1 MRTTQKKGDIAVSQ
15 AIASFTRLG
24 YDVSIPLTES
34 APYDLI
40 IDINN
45 RLIRLQVK
53 YTSSLL
59 GEVDLR
65 NIHSNST
72 GYIVKKYSPNAY
84 DWLYVLKKSGEEY
97 LYLECMANRR
107 SIRASNKNLLV
118 NVAHKQHYDI
128 NN

>member
-72 GYIVKKYSPNAY
+72 GYIVKKYSPNTY

-107 SIRASNKNLLV
+107 SIRANNKNLLL
-118 NVAHKQHYDI
+118 NVINKQSLEK
-128 NN
+128 